1 MLAVTHWDIFCR
13 VIDNYGDIGVC
24 WRLAADLAARGQ
36 TVRLWVDDS
45 SPLRWMAPGALE
57 GSWPGV
63 SVLRW
68 QQSGE
73 PEFLASLSRA
83 DVIVEGFG
91 CEIEPAYL
99 AHHFANGARKGERPG
114 WINLEY
120 LSAQGY
126 AERSHLLPSPILQG
140 PARGQTRHFFFPGF
154 SAASGGLLREPDLLE
169 RQARFDARSW
179 LSLLGVEANAG
190 RLVSLFC
197 YEPVLLP
204 ALLDRLRYGD
214 TRTQLLVTTGRTA
227 AAVQS
232 WVADTATVR
241 GGGGLGQF
249 GKLSLVFLPTLSQ
262 LDYDHLLWSCDL
274 NLVRGEDSLVRAL
287 WANKPFVWQIYPQDD
302 NAHHAKLEAV
312 LQAISAP
319 ASWRAFHLA
328 WNDLSSTL
336 PDRDLPQWHAASCNA
351 RAQML
356 LQSDLTTRLL
366 EFAGASVA
374 SGLAPE
380 NR

>member
-1 MLAVTHWDIFCR
+1 MLAASNWDIFCR

-24 WRLAADLAARGQ
+24 WRLAADLAARGR
-36 TVRLWVDDS
+36 TVRLWVDDPL
-45 SPLRWMAPGALE
+45 PLRWMAPGALD
-57 GSWPGV
+57 GNWPGV

-73 PEFLASLSRA
+73 LDFLARLPRA
-83 DVIVEGFG
+83 NVIVEGFG
-91 CEIEPAYL
+91 CEIEPVYL
-99 AHHFANGARKGERPG
+99 AHHFINGACNGDCPG

-140 PARGQTRHFFFPGF
+140 PAGGQTRHFFFPGF
-154 SAASGGLLREPDLLE
+154 SAPSGGLLREPDLLE

-197 YEPVLLP
+197 YEPVLMP
-204 ALLDRLRYGD
+204 ALLDRLRDAD
-214 TRTQLLVTTGRTA
+214 TRTQLLVTAGRAA

-232 WVADTATVR
+232 WVADDATVR
-241 GGGGLGQF
+241 GGGTLGQF
-249 GKLSLVFLPTLSQ
+249 GSLSLIFLPTLSQ
-262 LDYDHLLWSCDL
+262 RDFDHLLWSCDL

-302 NAHHAKLEAV
+302 NAHHAKLAAV
-312 LQAISAP
+312 MQAISAP
-319 ASWRAFHLA
+319 ASWRAFHHA
-328 WNDLSSTL
+328 WNGLSSTL
-336 PDRDLPQWHAASCNA
+336 PDWDLPQWHAASRSA

-366 EFAGASVA
+366 EFAGTIVA
-374 SGLAPE
+374 SGPAPE